1 MQLGQ
6 LPALFCFLFSLRVLA
21 SRILRGN
28 NNRQQQQQYHD
39 RQQQCAVAASVPLC
53 VLSFFSFSPLHVAE
67 AVNVEELHE
76 LEHEHERTRESPK
89 KNTNKI

>member
-28 NNRQQQQQYHD
+28 NNNNNITTD
-39 RQQQCAVAASVPLC
+39 NNSVLQCVSVC
-53 VLSFFSFSPLHVAE
+53 VEFLFVFTTHCMLRRLQMLT
-67 AVNVEELHE
+67 NTNK
-76 LEHEHERTRESPK
+76 HERTRESPK
-89 KNTNKI
+89 KKYQQNS